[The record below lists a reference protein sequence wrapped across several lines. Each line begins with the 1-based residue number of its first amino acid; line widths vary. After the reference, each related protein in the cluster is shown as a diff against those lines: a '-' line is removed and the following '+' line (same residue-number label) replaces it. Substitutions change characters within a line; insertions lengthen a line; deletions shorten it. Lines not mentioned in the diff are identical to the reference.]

1 MNEFSDENTQGFEDL
16 ESEEEDQTEN
26 DEGASEAGSGKFDP
40 TPPIK
45 LQQSIERL
53 DALLLESV
61 DDEKIRAGMGIRMA
75 LGMAQELKY
84 GLPLGTETGELVQG
98 WVLTYGQENVDAAVA
113 IARQFLIKPGDM
125 RKALGQRLGL
135 GDET

>member
-1 MNEFSDENTQGFEDL
+1 MNGYLDRDETHDKG
-16 ESEEEDQTEN
+16 EEEDDDTSKPN
-26 DEGASEAGSGKFDP
+26 KFDP
-40 TPPIK
+40 APPIN

-113 IARQFLIKPGDM
+113 IARQFLIKPADM
-125 RKALGQRLGL
+125 RKALGQRLGQ
-135 GDET
+135 GEEN